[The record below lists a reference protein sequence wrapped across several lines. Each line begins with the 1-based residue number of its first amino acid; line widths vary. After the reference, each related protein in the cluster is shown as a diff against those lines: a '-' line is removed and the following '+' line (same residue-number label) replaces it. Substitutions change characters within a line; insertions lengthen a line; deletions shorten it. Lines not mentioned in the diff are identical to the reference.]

1 MQIKR
6 TGRLPAVTKWLYG
19 AGDTGFSLSSTA
31 IAVYFGIFLT
41 DVVGVSPFAVGT
53 VLLVARSWDYVNDP
67 IIGYLSDVTRT
78 KWGRRRPFLLFGAV
92 PFAVA
97 FALLWWTPPGLDAGR
112 VVFYFAIMYVVY
124 DTAASVLYM
133 PYYALTPEL
142 TQDYDERTS
151 LTSYRMLFSIVGSLL
166 IFAGAQSITGA
177 SVPENRDRFLVL
189 GIVIGV
195 TSAISI
201 LITFCGTRERP
212 RNMTETRPKLLESV
226 KAVKNNRPFLYGLGI
241 YVATWVAIDMMQA
254 VLLFFV
260 KYVLAREPQSDLILG
275 SIFVSAV
282 VTLPLWSRL
291 SRRWGKRKTYIFGI
305 LFWIVVQSVLI
316 SLGPGTPL
324 WVILAFCVCA
334 GVGVGAAH
342 VLPWAM
348 LPDSMEWDELHS
360 GGRHEGMHYSTITLG
375 KKIASAVAI
384 PAVFFLF
391 GFSGFEANVA
401 QLPSGA
407 VLTIRLLAGPIP
419 AVLLLVGI
427 LLAARYPLDR
437 AAYEGVLSQLQGSS
451 TEQESP
457 S

>member
-1 MQIKR
+1 MKTKR
-6 TGRLPAVTKWLYG
+6 LRTATKWLYG

-53 VLLVARSWDYVNDP
+53 VILIARSWDYINDP
-67 IIGYLSDVTRT
+67 IIGYLSDVTRS
-78 KWGRRRPFLLFGAV
+78 KWGRRRPFLLFGAL
-92 PFAVA
+92 PFGLA
-97 FALLWWTPPGLDAGR
+97 FAFLWWTPPGLSGSAI
-112 VVFYFAIMYVVY
+112 VVYFAVLYVLY

-177 SVPENRDRFLVL
+177 SVPGNRDRFFLLGVVIAAVSVL
-189 GIVIGV
+189 
-195 TSAISI
+195 SI
-201 LITFCGTRERP
+201 LITFFGTRERP
-212 RNMTETRPKLLESV
+212 RNMTESRPALLESL
-226 KAVKNNRPFLYGLGI
+226 KAVKNNKPFLYGLGI
-241 YVATWVAIDMMQA
+241 YITTWVAVDMMQA

-260 KYVLAREPQSDLILG
+260 KYVLGREPLSDLILG

-282 VTLPLWSRL
+282 VTLPLWGFL
-291 SRRWGKRKTYIFGI
+291 SRRWGKRRTYIFGI
-305 LFWIVVQSVLI
+305 LFWIVVQSVLV
-316 SLGPGTPL
+316 SLGQQTPL
-324 WVILAFCVCA
+324 WLILSLCVCA

-360 GGRHEGMHYSTITLG
+360 GGRHEGMHYSIITLG
-375 KKIASAVAI
+375 KKIASAAAI

-401 QLPSGA
+401 ELPRTA
-407 VLTIRLLAGPIP
+407 VLAIRLLAGPIP
-419 AVLLLVGI
+419 AVLLVLGI
-427 LLAARYPLDR
+427 ILAARYPLSR
-437 AAYEGVLSQLQGSS
+437 EAYQGVLEQLDAAKRG
-451 TEQESP
+451 ESDG
-457 S
+457 